1 MEYND
6 CLLRKLAQQIKIIE
20 CEKEKH
26 FKIHLLSTLLVLF
39 AGLYFDISHTEW
51 LILLLCI
58 GLILSLETINT
69 AIEYLV
75 NLIEPNQNPKA
86 GIIKDLSAAAVLLS
100 SIISVI
106 IAIMIF
112 GKYILVLLKTV

>member
-1 MEYND
+1 MPHFIKSLSFAING
-6 CLLRKLAQQIKIIE
+6 LKLVL
-20 CEKEKH
+20 KEKH
-26 FKIHLLSTLLVLF
+26 FKIHLLSTLLVLL